1 MNSSTRELPAWSP
14 DLLASLADAPNVGT
28 AARHL
33 AQAGVPVFPCVP
45 LGKQP
50 LTRRGFLDASSD
62 PARVAQWWDRWPDA
76 NIAMPTGTP
85 SGIVVV
91 DVDVHASGNGFDAF
105 ERARSAGLVD
115 GWAWMVRTPSGGL
128 HACYPTKPGVDQRC
142 WQIPS
147 QHVDCR
153 GGGGYVVLPP
163 SRATVP
169 SGAVAEYR
177 VVSIT
182 EQRPAPIDTTALR
195 RFLESPRPTS
205 MSRSMP
211 PVAAGSSPDR
221 LASWVASRPEG
232 ARNQGLFWAACRMV
246 EAGHNFDASLAVLG
260 EAARSAGLT
269 EREAETTIR
278 SAYRTTSPSVQR
290 TPSAGTAPMEV
301 SGP

>member
-14 DLLASLADAPNVGT
+14 DLLAGLGDAPNFGT

-33 AQAGVPVFPCVP
+33 ARAGVPVFPCVP

-50 LTRRGFLDASSD
+50 LTRRGFLDASTD
-62 PARVAQWWDRWPDA
+62 PGRVAEWWGRWPEA
-76 NIAMPTGTP
+76 NIAMPTGAP

-91 DVDVHASGNGFDAF
+91 DVDVHASGSGFDAF

-128 HACYPTKPGVDQRC
+128 HVCYPSKPGVDQRC
-142 WQIPS
+142 WQVPS

-153 GGGGYVVLPP
+153 GDGGYVVLPP
-163 SRATVP
+163 SRATRP

-182 EQRPAPIDTTALR
+182 DRRPSPIDTTALR
-195 RFLESPRPTS
+195 RFLEPARPAPAS
-205 MSRSMP
+205 WPLP
-211 PVAAGSSPDR
+211 PATANSSPDR
-221 LASWVASRPEG
+221 LAAWVASRPEG

-260 EAARSAGLT
+260 DAARSAGLT
-269 EREAETTIR
+269 DREAETTIR
-278 SAYRTTSPSVQR
+278 SAYRTTSPSLQR
-290 TPSAGTAPMEV
+290 TPAAGTTPMEV
-301 SGP
+301 TGL

>member
-14 DLLASLADAPNVGT
+14 DLLAGLADAPNLGT

-33 AQAGVPVFPCVP
+33 AWAGVPVFPCVP

-50 LTRRGFLDASSD
+50 LTRRGFLDASTD
-62 PARVAQWWDRWPDA
+62 TGRVAEWWGRWPEA
-76 NIAMPTGTP
+76 NIAMPTGAP

-91 DVDVHASGNGFDAF
+91 DVDVHASGSGFDAF
-105 ERARSAGLVD
+105 ERARSADLVE

-128 HACYPTKPGVDQRC
+128 HACYPSRPGVDQRC
-142 WQIPS
+142 WQVPS

-153 GGGGYVVLPP
+153 GDGGYVVLPP
-163 SRATVP
+163 SRATLP
-169 SGAVAEYR
+169 SGSVAEYR

-182 EQRPAPIDTTALR
+182 DRRPAPIDTTALR
-195 RFLESPRPTS
+195 RFLEPPRAA
-205 MSRSMP
+205 P
-211 PVAAGSSPDR
+211 PSWSLPPAPAGSSPDR
-221 LASWVASRPEG
+221 LAAWVASRPEG

-260 EAARSAGLT
+260 GAARSAGLT

-278 SAYRTTSPSVQR
+278 SAYRTTSPSVPR
-290 TPSAGTAPMEV
+290 TPAAGTARMEV
-301 SGP
+301 AGP

>member
-14 DLLASLADAPNVGT
+14 DLLAGLGDAPNFGT

-33 AQAGVPVFPCVP
+33 ARAGVPVFPCVP

-50 LTRRGFLDASSD
+50 LTRRGFLDASTD
-62 PARVAQWWDRWPDA
+62 PGRVAEWWGRWPEA

-91 DVDVHASGNGFDAF
+91 DVDVHASGSGFDAF

-128 HACYPTKPGVDQRC
+128 HVCYPSKPGVDQRC
-142 WQIPS
+142 WQVPS

-153 GGGGYVVLPP
+153 GDGGYVVLPP
-163 SRATVP
+163 SRATLP

-182 EQRPAPIDTTALR
+182 DRRPSPIDTTALR
-195 RFLESPRPTS
+195 RFLEPPRPAPAS
-205 MSRSMP
+205 WPLP
-211 PVAAGSSPDR
+211 PATANSSPDR
-221 LASWVASRPEG
+221 LAAWVASRPEG

-260 EAARSAGLT
+260 DAARSAGLT
-269 EREAETTIR
+269 EREAETAIR
-278 SAYRTTSPSVQR
+278 SAYRTTSPSPQR
-290 TPSAGTAPMEV
+290 TPATGTTPIEV
-301 SGP
+301 TGL

>member
-14 DLLASLADAPNVGT
+14 ELLASLGDAPNLGT

-33 AQAGVPVFPCVP
+33 ARAGVPVFPCVP

-50 LTRRGFLDASSD
+50 LTRRGFLDASAD
-62 PARVAQWWDRWPDA
+62 PGRVAQWWGRWPEA
-76 NIAMPTGTP
+76 NIAMPAGAP

-91 DVDVHASGNGFDAF
+91 DVDVHASGSGFDAF

-115 GWAWMVRTPSGGL
+115 GWAWLVRTPSGGL
-128 HACYPTKPGVDQRC
+128 HACYPSKPGEDQRC

-153 GGGGYVVLPP
+153 GDGGYVVLPP
-163 SRATVP
+163 SRATLP
-169 SGAVAEYR
+169 SGTVAEYR

-182 EQRPAPIDTTALR
+182 DHRPAPIDTTALR
-195 RFLESPRPTS
+195 RFLEPARPAPTS
-205 MSRSMP
+205 RPLP
-211 PVAAGSSPDR
+211 PATASSSPDR
-221 LASWVASRPEG
+221 LAAWVASRPEG

-260 EAARSAGLT
+260 DAARAVGLT

-278 SAYRTTSPSVQR
+278 SAYRTTSPSIR
-290 TPSAGTAPMEV
+290 RAPATGTAPMEV
-301 SGP
+301 TGP

>member
-14 DLLASLADAPNVGT
+14 DLLAGLGDAPNFGT

-33 AQAGVPVFPCVP
+33 ARAGVPVFPCVP

-50 LTRRGFLDASSD
+50 LTRRGFLDASTD
-62 PARVAQWWDRWPDA
+62 PGRVAEWWGRWPEA

-91 DVDVHASGNGFDAF
+91 DVDVHASGSGFDAL

-128 HACYPTKPGVDQRC
+128 HVCYPSKPGVDQRC
-142 WQIPS
+142 WQVPS

-153 GGGGYVVLPP
+153 GDGGYVVLPP
-163 SRATVP
+163 SRATLP

-182 EQRPAPIDTTALR
+182 DRRPSPIDTTALR
-195 RFLESPRPTS
+195 RFLEHPRPAPAS
-205 MSRSMP
+205 WPLP
-211 PVAAGSSPDR
+211 PATANSSLDR
-221 LASWVASRPEG
+221 LAAWVASRPEG

-246 EAGHNFDASLAVLG
+246 EAGHNIDASLAVLG
-260 EAARSAGLT
+260 DAARSAGLT

-278 SAYRTTSPSVQR
+278 SAYRTTSPSPQR
-290 TPSAGTAPMEV
+290 TPATGTTPIEV
-301 SGP
+301 TGL

>member
-14 DLLASLADAPNVGT
+14 DLLASLGDAPNFGT

-33 AQAGVPVFPCVP
+33 ARAGVPVFPCVR

-50 LTRRGFLDASSD
+50 LTRRGFLDASTD
-62 PARVAQWWDRWPDA
+62 PGRVAEWWGRWPEA

-91 DVDVHASGNGFDAF
+91 DVDVHASGSGFDAF

-128 HACYPTKPGVDQRC
+128 HVCYPSKPGVDQRC
-142 WQIPS
+142 WQVPS

-153 GGGGYVVLPP
+153 GDGGYVVLPP
-163 SRATVP
+163 SRVTLP

-177 VVSIT
+177 VASIT
-182 EQRPAPIDTTALR
+182 DRRPSPIDTTTLR
-195 RFLESPRPTS
+195 RFLEPPRPAS
-205 MSRSMP
+205 ASWPLP
-211 PVAAGSSPDR
+211 PATANSSPDR
-221 LASWVASRPEG
+221 LAAWVASRPEG

-260 EAARSAGLT
+260 DAARSAGLT

-278 SAYRTTSPSVQR
+278 SAYRTTSPSPQR
-290 TPSAGTAPMEV
+290 TPAAGTTPIEV
-301 SGP
+301 TGL

>member
-14 DLLASLADAPNVGT
+14 DQLAGLGDAPNFGT

-33 AQAGVPVFPCVP
+33 ARAGVPVFPCVP

-50 LTRRGFLDASSD
+50 LTRRGFLDASTD
-62 PARVAQWWDRWPDA
+62 PGRVAEWWGRWPEA

-91 DVDVHASGNGFDAF
+91 DVDVHASGSGFDAL

-128 HACYPTKPGVDQRC
+128 HVCYPSKPGVDQRC
-142 WQIPS
+142 WQVPS

-153 GGGGYVVLPP
+153 GDGGYVVLPP
-163 SRATVP
+163 SRATLP

-182 EQRPAPIDTTALR
+182 DRRPSPIDTTALR
-195 RFLESPRPTS
+195 RFLEPPRPAPAS
-205 MSRSMP
+205 WPLP
-211 PVAAGSSPDR
+211 PATANSSLDR
-221 LASWVASRPEG
+221 LAAWVASRPEG

-246 EAGHNFDASLAVLG
+246 EAGHNIDASLAVLG
-260 EAARSAGLT
+260 DAARSAGLT

-278 SAYRTTSPSVQR
+278 SAYRTTSPSPQR
-290 TPSAGTAPMEV
+290 TPATGTTPIEV
-301 SGP
+301 TGL